1 MKYFTA
7 EIWSGWQAD
16 GAAFDRAEKQW
27 KRNRVRYKINLRKI
41 APRLGAHHGKF
52 FTEHS
57 LHDGR
62 LLAFVI
68 TDWPQS
74 KLKAKKMIPETSV
87 RIDVLAGRKTP
98 TIYQLLYTGVKE
110 ISVRTKNI
118 LFPLNCSRF
127 GDWGYDE
134 LLREGRNAFRHNILF
149 QTGTEIS
156 VAFERFA
163 FRRRKTSLNQSS

>member
-1 MKYFTA
+1 MKYFTP
-7 EIWSGWQAD
+7 EIWAGWQAD
-16 GAAFDRAEKQW
+16 GAAYDLAMKEW
-27 KRNRVRYKINLRKI
+27 KRNRAHYKMSVRNL
-41 APRLGAHHGKF
+41 APRLGAHNGKF

-68 TDWPQS
+68 SDWPRS
-74 KLKAKKMIPETSV
+74 KLKAKKMIAETSV
-87 RIDVLAGRKTP
+87 RIDVLAGRRTA
-98 TIYQLLYTGVKE
+98 TTYELLYTGVKE
-110 ISVRTKNI
+110 ISVRTKNS

-156 VAFERFA
+156 VAFERFT
-163 FRRRKTSLNQSS
+163 FRRRKASLSAPV